1 MSIHEFAHRA
11 LLFIERVGGIAEI
24 YYSIFISELGL
35 PILAFG
41 ANANFTFAATKSK
54 KYKFQKLKKP
64 MDFTGPSMK
73 MGAWS

>member
-1 MSIHEFAHRA
+1 M
-11 LLFIERVGGIAEI
+11 

-41 ANANFTFAATKSK
+41 ADAKFTFAATKSK
-54 KYKFQKLKKP
+54 KYKFQKLEKP